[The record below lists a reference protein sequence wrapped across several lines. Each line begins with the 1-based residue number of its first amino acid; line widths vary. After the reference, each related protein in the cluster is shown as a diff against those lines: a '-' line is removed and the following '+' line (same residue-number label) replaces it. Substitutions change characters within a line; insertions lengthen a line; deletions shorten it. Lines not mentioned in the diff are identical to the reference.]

1 MSCMPQC
8 CPENN
13 QGFEDQKTLI
23 IISSMH
29 LSFHL
34 GQQFRKNVYIRCPID
49 VM

>member
-1 MSCMPQC
+1 MVCMTQC
-8 CPENN
+8 YPEKN
-13 QGFEDQKTLI
+13 QEFEDQKTLI